1 MPVGANGYRVTRSLL
16 IFSLAVTAFLLAID
30 MHEALAQARNPFSVG
45 ISEGGGQATGVT
57 GWILAKQIEFE
68 RMISGA
74 VRAVKT
80 DSAAMWTLAGVC
92 FAYGVFHAAGPGH
105 GKAVVASYMLANERA
120 LKRGLIISFM
130 AAILQGVVAISIV
143 GILAILL
150 NATSQRMKDAASLI
164 EQASYAGIALL
175 GAWLIW
181 TKGKG
186 LWAAL
191 NRRDAHVHDHAAH
204 AHHDHAHHEH
214 LDHAHDHHAHRAPAL
229 AHAGHDHHDHAH
241 HRHDHHAHD
250 HHDHAHHHPQPAA
263 QKHPHGH
270 PEHVHDEHC
279 GHFHAPD
286 PRTLGEGFSWGTAIA
301 TVFAAGSRPC
311 SGAILVLV
319 FSLAQGIFWA
329 GIGATVAMS
338 IGTALTTGAL
348 AAIAVFAKSLA
359 LRFTGESSPRG
370 LIIARGFEF
379 VAACVVC
386 FLGVS
391 LLLGSTAGG

>member
-1 MPVGANGYRVTRSLL
+1 MKHSSRRILFRNLALLTLVAAGVVAIIGAGD
-16 IFSLAVTAFLLAID
+16 AF
-30 MHEALAQARNPFSVG
+30 AQARNPFSVG
-45 ISEGGGQATGVT
+45 VSEGGGQATGVT
-57 GWILAKQIEFE
+57 GWILARQIEFE
-68 RMISGA
+68 RLISGS

-80 DSAAMWTLAGVC
+80 DSAALWALMGVC

-143 GILAILL
+143 GVMALLL
-150 NATSQRMKDAASLI
+150 NATSKSMRDAASVVEI
-164 EQASYAGIALL
+164 ASYAGIAAL
-175 GAWLIW
+175 GLYLVW
-181 TKGKG
+181 TKGRG
-186 LWAAL
+186 FLAAL
-191 NRRDAHVHDHAAH
+191 RGHDD
-204 AHHDHAHHEH
+204 HH
-214 LDHAHDHHAHRAPAL
+214 HAHDHAPAP
-229 AHAGHDHHDHAH
+229 AAVAASHDHHDRAH
-241 HRHDHHAHD
+241 HDHHAHD
-250 HHDHAHHHPQPAA
+250 HHAHDHHAHDHHGHDHHAPAA
-263 QKHPHGH
+263 KAVPHGH
-270 PEHVHDEHC
+270 AGHVHDENC

-329 GIGATVAMS
+329 GIGATIAMS
-338 IGTALTTGAL
+338 VGTALTTGAL

-359 LRFTGESSPRG
+359 LRFTGESSKRG
-370 LIIARGFEF
+370 LILGRGFEF

-391 LLLGSTAGG
+391 LLIGSSVGG